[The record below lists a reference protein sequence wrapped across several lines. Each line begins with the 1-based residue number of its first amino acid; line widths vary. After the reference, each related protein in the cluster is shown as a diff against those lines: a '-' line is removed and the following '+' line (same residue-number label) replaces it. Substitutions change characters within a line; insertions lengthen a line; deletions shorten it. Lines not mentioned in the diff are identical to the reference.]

1 MEPFR
6 VLTSHAVVLPRADI
20 NTDDII
26 PAQYLKV
33 TEKAGLARGLFA
45 RWRYRP
51 DGTPDPA
58 FPLNRPE
65 AQGARILVTGP
76 NFGSGSSREHAVWA
90 LWQWG
95 FRAVLAPSFADI
107 FYHNAIKNGL
117 LPARL
122 SPEDH
127 QALLDWLEKHPQAPL
142 TVNLETTS
150 VVLEDGQRFTFAID
164 AFARRL
170 LLQGLDELDV
180 LLQHQAAIEAYERAR
195 EGTSP
200 SDHRPYP
207 PASDVPR

>member
-1 MEPFR
+1 MKPFR
-6 VLTSHAVVLPRADI
+6 TLTSHVVVLPRADI

-33 TEKAGLARGLFA
+33 TDKAGLAHGLFA

-51 DGTPDPA
+51 DGSPDPG
-58 FPLNRPE
+58 FPLNQPQ

-90 LWQWG
+90 LVQWG
-95 FRAVLAPSFADI
+95 FQAILAPSFADI

-122 SPEDH
+122 RAEDH
-127 QALLDWLEKHPQAPL
+127 HALLEWLSQNPKATI

-150 VVLEDGQRFTFAID
+150 VRLPDGRNFPFEID
-164 AFARRL
+164 PFARHL

-180 LLQHQAAIEAYERAR
+180 LLQYQNALEAYEKRA
-195 EGTSP
+195 SKQ
-200 SDHRPYP
+200 
-207 PASDVPR
+207 A

>member
-6 VLTSHAVVLPRADI
+6 VLTSHAVALPRADI

-122 SPEDH
+122 NPEDH
-127 QALLDWLEKHPQAPL
+127 QALLDWLEKHPQATL

-150 VVLEDGQRFTFAID
+150 VILEDGRRFAFAID
-164 AFARRL
+164 PFARQL

-180 LLQHQAAIEAYERAR
+180 LLQHQEAIEAYERAR
-195 EGTSP
+195 DRASP
-200 SDHRPYP
+200 SDRRPYP
-207 PASDVPR
+207 PASDAPR